1 MGSLGRHLFG
11 IAYVKVDVFPFQK
24 MNVLLKIEELILNYL
39 HVLYNVLGFVVIHI
53 QNTLFETSLKK
64 LTFKRGFKK
73 CR

>member
-1 MGSLGRHLFG
+1 MSRKAFIWHSLCESRRLSVSENECL
-11 IAYVKVDVFPFQK
+11 AENRRTDP
-24 MNVLLKIEELILNYL
+24 EL